1 MSKTL
6 LPLVAMSGLIL
17 AACNDRVHQIDREPL
32 TAQVSVHVSNF
43 SVTMEDF
50 PSTRAMQDVSEYTS
64 AKQIILAFHAPD
76 GTLVNQMVQTRSD
89 QSTYTTF
96 GDFSCTLP
104 LGTYTVTAI
113 ALGMGF
119 TTNDIFTLTSPT
131 QAGFETDRA
140 RETFAA
146 SGEIVL
152 DDAHG
157 YELQLELDRI
167 VAMLTVISTDGRPA
181 DITQI
186 RTTYSAGSKSFN
198 PSTGLATD
206 SNGFSLIN
214 NPSTAVGDTIMISS
228 FTFLTSQEQPM
239 DITLE
244 TIDTEG
250 NTVSTYTIPDVPLQQ
265 NHKTILRGPLFSAPV
280 STPSFQLD
288 AEWLNTI
295 RVNF

>member
-43 SVTMEDF
+43 SVNTEDF
-50 PSTRAMQDVSEYTS
+50 PSTRAMQDVSDYANVKAITLALYDAIGNQAFKS
-64 AKQIILAFHAPD
+64 TQIKADLPQ
-76 GTLVNQMVQTRSD
+76 G
-89 QSTYTTF
+89 TTF

-104 LGTYTVTAI
+104 LGTYSVV
-113 ALGMGF
+113 ALGYYYLDGDNF
-119 TTNDIFTLTSPT
+119 SLTSPT
-131 QAGFETDRA
+131 QASYSDRP

-146 SGEIVL
+146 CGNIVVN
-152 DDAHG
+152 DAHG
-157 YELQLELDRI
+157 YELELELDRI

-214 NPSTAVGDTIMISS
+214 NPSTVVGDTIMISS

>member
-43 SVTMEDF
+43 SVNTEDF
-50 PSTRAMQDVSEYTS
+50 PSTRAMQDVSDYANVKAITLALYDAIGNQAFKS
-64 AKQIILAFHAPD
+64 TQIKADLPQ
-76 GTLVNQMVQTRSD
+76 G
-89 QSTYTTF
+89 TTF

-104 LGTYTVTAI
+104 LGTYSVV
-113 ALGMGF
+113 ALGYYYLDGDNF
-119 TTNDIFTLTSPT
+119 SLTSPT
-131 QAGFETDRA
+131 QASYSDRP

-146 SGEIVL
+146 CGNIVI

-157 YELQLELDRI
+157 YELELELDRI
-167 VAMLTVISTDGRPA
+167 VAQLTVNSTDGRPA

-206 SNGFSLIN
+206 NNGFSLIN
-214 NPSTAVGDTIMISS
+214 NPSTAAGATIKVTS
-228 FTFLTSQEQPM
+228 FTFLTSDEQTM
-239 DITLE
+239 NITLE
-244 TIDTEG
+244 TIDSDG
-250 NTVSTYTIPDVPLQQ
+250 NVVSSRTIQDVPFKR
-265 NHKTILRGPLFSAPV
+265 NRKTILTGPLYSAPV
-280 STPSFQLD
+280 STSSFQLET
-288 AEWLNTI
+288 AWLDDVT
-295 RVNF
+295 VQF

>member
-140 RETFAA
+140 RDTFLA
-146 SGEIVL
+146 SGTISL
-152 DDAHG
+152 SSADG
-157 YELQLELDRI
+157 YELELELDRI
-167 VAMLTVISTDGRPA
+167 TSQLGIVSTDGRPSN
-181 DITQI
+181 IVKI
-186 RTTYSAGSKSFN
+186 RTTYAAGSKSFN
-198 PSTGLATD
+198 PTTGLAYD
-206 SNGFSLIN
+206 NNGFSLTNTPTSATDSPIN
-214 NPSTAVGDTIMISS
+214 VLSFLFLNTDEQNINITIE
-228 FTFLTSQEQPM
+228 TLDSQ
-239 DITLE
+239 D
-244 TIDTEG
+244 
-250 NTVSTYTIPDVPLQQ
+250 NVVSTHVVENVPFKR
-265 NHKTILRGPLFSAPV
+265 NRKTILKGPLFSGPV
-280 STPSFQLD
+280 STSSFQLET
-288 AEWLNTI
+288 AWLDEVT
-295 RVNF
+295 VNF